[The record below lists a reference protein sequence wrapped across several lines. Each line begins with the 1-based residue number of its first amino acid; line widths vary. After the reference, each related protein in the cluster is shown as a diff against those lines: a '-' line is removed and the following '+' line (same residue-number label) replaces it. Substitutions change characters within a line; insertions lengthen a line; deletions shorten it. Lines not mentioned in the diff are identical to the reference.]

1 MPCTVVKVNFIV
13 LQTGCVTMWNLTLP
27 LLQSNLRHHVR
38 KPLTLAAQALEDI
51 DRYIKQMDNKIFI
64 SENLL
69 IILFPNVKRILLI
82 KNITL
87 S

>member
-1 MPCTVVKVNFIV
+1 MPCTVMKVNFIV

-51 DRYIKQMDNKIFI
+51 DRYIKQMHSK
-64 SENLL
+64 LL
-69 IILFPNVKRILLI
+69 FQKTFSLFCFQMLKEYL
-82 KNITL
+82 
-87 S
+87 

>member
-1 MPCTVVKVNFIV
+1 MLCTVMKVNFIV

-51 DRYIKQMDNKIFI
+51 DRYIKQMHNK
-64 SENLL
+64 LL
-69 IILFPNVKRILLI
+69 FQKTVSLFCFQMLKEYL
-82 KNITL
+82 
-87 S
+87 

>member
-1 MPCTVVKVNFIV
+1 MPCTVMKVNFIV

-51 DRYIKQMDNKIFI
+51 DRYIKRMHNKLLFQKTVSLFCFQMLK
-64 SENLL
+64 EYL
-69 IILFPNVKRILLI
+69 
-82 KNITL
+82 
-87 S
+87 